1 MTPKYSV
8 RSHNNGWIYTQYILQ
23 MNMDKL
29 FLTPELAIIVQP
41 KGDNLGLV
49 MMIFDADVNICK

>member
-1 MTPKYSV
+1 
-8 RSHNNGWIYTQYILQ
+8 
-23 MNMDKL
+23 MDKL

>member
-1 MTPKYSV
+1 MTSKYSV
-8 RSHNNGWIYTQYILQ
+8 RSHDNGWIYTQYILQ